1 MGGFA
6 LQEASREYGMK
17 KDKPR
22 KKRSVNSGSLALENL
37 MMKNDTRTN
46 SSRKKH
52 VPRFTH
58 SCPSHAQKSKASKKR
73 HEKTVRE
80 DRRVGKKHTKQNNYR
95 LQELQSSQNKFSGS
109 HKVKDKRGS
118 GQKGSYANQPV
129 SFVSSGMIHSESVPV
144 TVVEAEETYRKGVT
158 NSANIG
164 SFEEHTTG
172 FGSKIMAK
180 MGYMEGGGLG
190 KNGHPI
196 LNLNYKAES

>member
-73 HEKTVRE
+73 HGTT
-80 DRRVGKKHTKQNNYR
+80 GFI
-95 LQELQSSQNKFSGS
+95 NKFSGS